1 MNVSA
6 SVLGLEMAKNLQMF
20 FWKSRSLA
28 SSYRVEQAET
38 KEVSISLMSTKSP
51 EMLMLWSP
59 LTI

>member
-1 MNVSA
+1 
-6 SVLGLEMAKNLQMF
+6 MAKNLQMF